1 MKRIALPLIIAALA
15 FCSAVTPAPAVD
27 MSRLDMNATP
37 TLNQDQVRRVQQALQ
52 KKGVAPGPV
61 DGVVGPLTK
70 AAVRKFQ
77 DRYGIDANGEINN
90 QTLFALG
97 EADLAS

>member
-1 MKRIALPLIIAALA
+1 MKRIALPIIAALA
-15 FCSAVTPAPAVD
+15 FFSTVTSAPAVD
-27 MSRLDMNATP
+27 VSKLDMNATP
-37 TLNQDQVRRVQQALQ
+37 TLSQDQVRRVQQALQ
-52 KKGVAPGPV
+52 KKGFAPGPI
-61 DGVVGPLTK
+61 DGVAGPLTK
-70 AAVRKFQ
+70 GALRKFQ

>member
-1 MKRIALPLIIAALA
+1 MKRFTLVLAAALM
-15 FCSAVTPAPAVD
+15 FLSAAPQLHAADV
-27 MSRLDMNATP
+27 SQLDVNATP

-52 KKGVAPGPV
+52 KKGFTPGPV

-70 AAVRKFQ
+70 GAVRKFQ
-77 DRYGIDANGEINN
+77 DRYGIDGNGDINN

>member
-1 MKRIALPLIIAALA
+1 MKKISLA
-15 FCSAVTPAPAVD
+15 VATAVVLLSATARVPAVD
-27 MSRLDMNATP
+27 VSQLNMNATP
-37 TLNQDQVRRVQQALQ
+37 TLNQDQIRRVQDALYR
-52 KKGVAPGPV
+52 KGFPPGPI

-70 AAVRKFQ
+70 GAVRKFQ
-77 DRYGIDANGEINN
+77 DRYAIEGNGDLNN